1 MKNVIL
7 CRLYQLAIY
16 IGEFL
21 MPWREPVLIKGKG
34 SFNNLPTKIKED
46 GIDSVLIVTDK
57 GLMGLKMLDGL
68 FASLDAEGVRYE
80 LYDEV
85 VPNPTVDNIEAA
97 LALYKKGNCSAI
109 IAVGGGSPM
118 DCAKGVGARVARP
131 DKPLSKM
138 GGILKVMRKLP
149 PLYAVPTTSG
159 TGSETTLACVVTDP
173 VTSHK
178 YAINDPS
185 LIPYFAVLDPLLTAG
200 LPKHITS
207 TTGMDALCHATEAY
221 LGWENVPSTKRN
233 AKEAIVLIHDNLLK
247 AYENGQDLE
256 ARENMQKASYQAGLA
271 FTRAYVGYVHA
282 IAHSLGGKYHIAH
295 GLANA
300 VIMPYV
306 FEAYGKK
313 AHKKLAELADLIHLS
328 QEGDSV
334 SEKASRYIEWIRELN
349 RKMNIPEGFDMI
361 KEEDLDEMAG
371 YAGKEGNPLYPVP
384 KIMGKD
390 ELKDIYKKLIIR

>member
-1 MKNVIL
+1 MKNVL
-7 CRLYQLAIY
+7 FCRLYQSVIY
-16 IGEFL
+16 VAEHFL
-21 MPWREPVLIKGKG
+21 PWREPVLIKGKG
-34 SFNNLPTKIKED
+34 SFSNLPVKIKED
-46 GIDSVLIVTDK
+46 GIKSVLIVTDK
-57 GLMGLKMLDGL
+57 GLMNLHMLDGL
-68 FASLDAEGVRYE
+68 FSALDQEGVKYS

-85 VPNPTVDNIEAA
+85 VPNPTIDNIESA
-97 LALYKKGNCSAI
+97 LSLYKQGNCQAI

-131 DKPLSKM
+131 NKSLQQM
-138 GGILKVMRKLP
+138 GGILKVMKKLP

-159 TGSETTLACVVTDP
+159 TGSETTLAAVVTD
-173 VTSHK
+173 SKENHK

-185 LIPYFAVLDPLLTAG
+185 LIPYAAVLDPTLTAG

-221 LGWENVPSTKRN
+221 IGRENTRATKRN
-233 AKEAIVLIHDNLLK
+233 AREAITLINENLVE
-247 AYENGQDLE
+247 AYENGQNLE
-256 ARENMQKASYQAGLA
+256 ARENMQKASYLAGLA

-306 FEAYGKK
+306 FEAYGKN
-313 AHKKLAELADLIHLS
+313 AHKKLAELADLIGIS
-328 QEGDSV
+328 NEGDTNAQKA
-334 SEKASRYIEWIRELN
+334 EKYIEWIRELN
-349 RKMNIPEGFDMI
+349 RKMNIPDGFAEI

-371 YAGKEGNPLYPVP
+371 YAEKEGNPLYPVP
-384 KIMGKD
+384 KIMGKE
-390 ELKDIYKKLIIR
+390 ELKVIYRKLMR